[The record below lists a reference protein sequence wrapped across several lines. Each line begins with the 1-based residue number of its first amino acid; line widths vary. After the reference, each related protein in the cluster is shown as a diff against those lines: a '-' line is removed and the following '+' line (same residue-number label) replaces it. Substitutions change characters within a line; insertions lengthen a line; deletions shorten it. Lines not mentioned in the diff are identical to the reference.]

1 MKTGGLDG
9 KMTWIVIG
17 YEKGKV
23 KLVSKRS
30 NMGLLPKGSFLTI
43 DNEQGKFILR
53 VEISEQDFPYD
64 PSPMIVDM
72 GLKPLKQD
80 QKCQN
85 VVYAYP
91 IKDLNQRS
99 DGLINYIQPLMEARR
114 SNQAEIDLAMGQS
127 QELSNLPGPKLFLA
141 TVHGTQN
148 QILTDE
154 SGKYLTANLPQDMF
168 YHQMMVCG
176 KTGSGK
182 TVCTKYLAQYFVEEL
197 EGAVLAI
204 NVKDVD
210 FLRMDK
216 PSNDINEQIT
226 KEWKSIQGTPHGVN
240 NFIVYYPA
248 TCEMASSKGIN
259 QEICKKI
266 SLDVK
271 TIDPNALIGILQGI
285 SDIGARFLPE
295 IFRYWQEDFAP
306 KKLDKDA
313 DYFKFSNFVR
323 YFREGL
329 DGRIYQTKN
338 SRGELDEIPL
348 HSSTAKNILANLS
361 KAIEYFDDINAK
373 ILTEDDILQKGL
385 MTVID
390 LENEQAKN
398 FGSIL
403 LRHLLH
409 KIVQKKSANL
419 SNVPILIIIDEVHQF
434 YNTQSTKE
442 ALGDLDTICRQG
454 RSQKIGVI
462 FSSQTP
468 SDIHS
473 GLSNVINTKIFFKS
487 DVGSVKAHGVAITEQ
502 EMENLMK
509 GYAVGSIYGLSQ
521 LKIMKFPLSYSGVIK

>member
-1 MKTGGLDG
+1 MS
-9 KMTWIVIG
+9 WIVVG

-30 NMGLLPKGSFLTI
+30 NTGLLPKGSFLTI

-53 VEISEQDFPYD
+53 VDASEQDFPYD
-64 PSPMIVDM
+64 PSPMIIDM
-72 GLKPLKQD
+72 GLKPLRQD

-114 SNQAEIDLAMGQS
+114 SNQDEINIAMGQS
-127 QELSNLPGPKLFLA
+127 QETPNQIGPKLFLA

-154 SGKYLTANLPQDMF
+154 EGKYLTANLPMEMF
-168 YHQMMVCG
+168 FHQMMVCG

-182 TVCTKYLAQYFVEEL
+182 TVCTKYLAQYFTEQL

-210 FLRMDK
+210 FLRMDR
-216 PSNDINEQIT
+216 PSDDINAQINR
-226 KEWKSIQGTPHGVN
+226 EWESINGNAHGVN

-259 QEICKKI
+259 PELCKKI

-285 SDIGARFLPE
+285 SDIGARFLPDV
-295 IFRYWQEDFAP
+295 FRYWQQEIAP
-306 KKLDKDA
+306 KKIEKDPNF
-313 DYFKFSNFVR
+313 FKFSNFVR
-323 YFREGL
+323 HFRDGL
-329 DGRIYQTKN
+329 DGRRYPTKN
-338 SRGELDEIPL
+338 SRGEIDEMPL
-348 HSSTAKNILANLS
+348 HPSTATNILANLS
-361 KAIEYFDDINAK
+361 KAIEYFDDPNAK

-409 KIVQKKSANL
+409 KIVQKKSENL

-454 RSQKIGVI
+454 RSQKIGVV

-468 SDIHS
+468 SDIHGS
-473 GLSNVINTKIFFKS
+473 LSNVINTKIFFKS

-521 LKIMKFPLSYSGVIK
+521 LKIMKFPLSFAGVLK